1 MYERVITWATPVFFA
16 LIAIELL
23 WGWRRRRI
31 SYRLND
37 AISSLGLGA
46 MSQVAG
52 VALRV
57 LRIAIYVAVYERLAV
72 LHWPANAWWAL
83 PGAVVF
89 YDFCYYWH
97 HRWMHEIAAAWAA
110 HVVHH
115 SSEDYNLST
124 ALRQSSTGELLGWIP
139 YVPMAIAGVPPAL
152 YAVALLVN
160 LLYQYWIH
168 TQQIGRLGWFDRVFA
183 SPSNHRVHHAVND
196 RYVDRNY
203 GGILILWDR
212 VFGTFEDECADE
224 PPVYGTR
231 APLRSFNPLWANV
244 EVYVRLA
251 RDSWRTRRWIDKVQ
265 VWVRRPGWHPADIA
279 APPPFSLREYR
290 HFDPH
295 VPRRVS
301 VYAVVQFAIALGFTV
316 HLLQLHAEAP
326 AVEVA
331 AYAAFVVAALVG
343 VGGLLEARR
352 SFAAIEYA
360 RHAAMFALVVGL
372 GRWFG
377 TAPLGAPGAAML
389 AMVAVLSAAGA
400 WQAARSL
407 TGAGS
412 QMDAV

>member
-72 LHWPANAWWAL
+72 VHWPANAWWAL

-290 HFDPH
+290 RFDPH
-295 VPRRVS
+295 VPRGVS

-360 RHAAMFALVVGL
+360 RHAAMFAFVVGL

-377 TAPLGAPGAAML
+377 TAPLGAPGAATL